1 MTAMNTS
8 ITQESDQSQG
18 SQGREGRVA
27 DTLRV
32 VKPRAARVV
41 ASTITQRVA
50 KMMDLAK
57 LEKDLVAAA
66 VAVVDLG
73 GGLTDINC

>member
-8 ITQESDQSQG
+8 ITQERDQSQG
-18 SQGREGRVA
+18 SQGREGREA

-32 VKPRAARVV
+32 VKPRAARV
-41 ASTITQRVA
+41 ATITQRVGN
-50 KMMDLAK
+50 MVDPAK
-57 LEKDLVAAA
+57 LEKDRVAAA

-73 GGLTDINC
+73 GGLTDINR